1 MKKNSNYDEYCENL
15 NDIKEQ
21 VTTMSFFRDAATDC
35 SLDKPKALFLSSDE
49 AYKLIKKYET
59 ATQKE
64 RAEIEDKLEKYACY
78 ESYKYYHGKM
88 PEVDADILATK
99 VAMELVRNIHKFTDS
114 SFSRR
119 GLVCKILRCR
129 YVDYFKSRGRKMNK
143 EELKEYFKNL
153 PKDVIEEITNDKDPI
168 IIYKLKN
175 DYETLTD
182 DFSYMDDELTSD
194 DCESLEDKKYYRAY
208 VVATIHTLFSL
219 DRAPYKTIMYL
230 HKSLCLTEID
240 TYTGGLRVRE
250 SFSSEENGNVIVEN
264 REVGA
269 LSKIEGRSLGRIRV
283 SLPRVLES
291 YLRMDEDEHFT
302 DYELHLM
309 FDPLDKKLSSYN
321 RINNSYNT
329 KMHYAKDKDA
339 IEDACNIKKIMIKL
353 RPQIEGLANKIY
365 SETTKRTMG
374 IVH

>member
-1 MKKNSNYDEYCENL
+1 MENKITSR
-15 NDIKEQ
+15 DRDY
-21 VTTMSFFRDAATDC
+21 VTTMSFFRDAATDYTL
-35 SLDKPKALFLSSDE
+35 SKPKALLLSSDE
-49 AYKLIKKYET
+49 AYKLIKKLKSADVIE
-59 ATQKE
+59 K
-64 RAEIEDKLEKYACY
+64 AEINEKLIRFACY

-99 VAMELVRNIHKFTDS
+99 VAMELVTNIHKFTDS

-129 YVDYFKSRGRKMNK
+129 YIDYFKSRGRKMNK

-153 PKDVIEEITNDKDPI
+153 PKDVIEEITYGKDSI
-168 IIYKLKN
+168 KLYKLKN
-175 DYETLTD
+175 DKETLTD
-182 DFSYMDDELTSD
+182 DFSYMEDELPSD

-208 VVATIHTLFSL
+208 VVSTVHTLFSL

-230 HKSLCLTEID
+230 HKSLCLTEIN
-240 TYTGGLRVRE
+240 TYTGGLRVKE
-250 SFSSEENGNVIVEN
+250 SFSSEENDNVVVEE

-269 LSKIEGRSLGRIRV
+269 LSKLEGRSLGRIRV
-283 SLPRVLES
+283 SLPRVLER

-302 DYELHLM
+302 DYELHMM

-339 IEDACNIKKIMIKL
+339 VEDACNIKKIMNKL
-353 RPQIEGLANKIY
+353 RPQIETLADMIY
-365 SETTKRTMG
+365 SETTKRSMAF
-374 IVH
+374 